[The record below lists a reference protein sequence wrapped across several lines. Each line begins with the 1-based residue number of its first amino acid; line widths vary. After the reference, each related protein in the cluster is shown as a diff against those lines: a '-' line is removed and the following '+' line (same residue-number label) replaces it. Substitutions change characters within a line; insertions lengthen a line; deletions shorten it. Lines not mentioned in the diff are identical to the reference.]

1 MRRELRGLHHLPVGF
16 ANPVAPMRQRSNS
29 ARLPQSVRDSLP
41 MACIIVMPKPRRSV
55 SVQALSNDSR
65 MVLFD
70 SRPDQLF

>member
-16 ANPVAPMRQRSNS
+16 ANPVALHAPAVELSQAS
-29 ARLPQSVRDSLP
+29 QSVRDSLP

-70 SRPDQLF
+70 SHPTSCF